1 MMSLELI
8 GEVSTYPKTSQM
20 LDTTSGWI
28 LSQKL
33 PIQANG
39 ADLSAK
45 NGLAPFASFGK
56 DFENFVGGQIGK
68 VAQISTDLGFM
79 K

>member
-1 MMSLELI
+1 MI
-8 GEVSTYPKTSQM
+8 GANWRGFYVPKNISNARYNEWVDIVTKVANSSQW
-20 LDTTSGWI
+20 S
-28 LSQKL
+28 
-33 PIQANG
+33 
-39 ADLSAK
+39 DLSAK
-45 NGLAPFASFGK
+45 NGLAPFKSFGK

>member
-1 MMSLELI
+1 VDIVTKVANS
-8 GEVSTYPKTSQM
+8 SQ
-20 LDTTSGWI
+20 W
-28 LSQKL
+28 
-33 PIQANG
+33 

-56 DFENFVGGQIGK
+56 NFEDFVGGQIGK

-79 K
+79 QQ

>member
-1 MMSLELI
+1 VNI
-8 GEVSTYPKTSQM
+8 VQKVSNSSQ
-20 LDTTSGWI
+20 W
-28 LSQKL
+28 
-33 PIQANG
+33 

-56 DFENFVGGQIGK
+56 DFEDFVGGQIGK